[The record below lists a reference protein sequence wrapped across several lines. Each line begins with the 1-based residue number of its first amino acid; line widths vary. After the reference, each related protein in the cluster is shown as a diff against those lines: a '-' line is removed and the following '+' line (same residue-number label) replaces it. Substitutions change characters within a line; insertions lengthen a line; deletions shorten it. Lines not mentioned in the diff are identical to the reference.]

1 MLPFCFRF
9 EIVKLLESLWKR
21 PDILPSILEECGRE
35 SFQSFLGAVLDTL
48 LYVLKDGLLRLTN
61 VRKLQSAKKCDEK
74 WKELTHEQRQE
85 KEQFLRNEE
94 HVSKSFMEMVR
105 INYDL
110 RQLSTIFEKALTL

>member
-1 MLPFCFRF
+1 M
-9 EIVKLLESLWKR
+9 
-21 PDILPSILEECGRE
+21 
-35 SFQSFLGAVLDTL
+35 
-48 LYVLKDGLLRLTN
+48 GLLLILCT
-61 VRKLQSAKKCDEK
+61 DEK

-110 RQLSTIFEKALTL
+110 RQLSTIFEKALTW